1 MLSWECHLLF
11 GHAVL
16 EVLGRKHGTGIP
28 TLKRMSGGPLGRL
41 VDACRVQAFAR
52 GVVVE
57 FHPELL
63 GPLA

>member
-1 MLSWECHLLF
+1 M
-11 GHAVL
+11 L
-16 EVLGRKHGTGIP
+16 EVLGRKHGIGIP